1 MCSSTSFVVQIAH
14 LCIEICGYNDED
26 SACLQDL
33 KRVFGH
39 HEVSGDTT
47 AVHRIVVCASTQFEI
62 TPEATLRWVSPCLGV
77 AASMPRRRWP
87 FFGRFKERPKY
98 SGTCD
103 VLCYKDLSRQV
114 DYFVPENG
122 EWRIKHDAK
131 EHITY
136 VYSDGHNEMSDGL
149 PSMLV
154 NVIGSQY
161 GCYLLFA
168 SAVAIDGQALLFA
181 ANSGV
186 GKSTLCMELV
196 KRGADYIGDD
206 LVLVYLEGEQA
217 MVGSLL
223 FPVKCYV
230 DKKYDHKKKI
240 DVVSQ
245 LPQRPPL
252 NVPLKS
258 MFLLQR
264 DCAIDE
270 PYLKPMQGD
279 ALFENMLKL
288 TNKANTNADAR
299 HFVDTISYICSSVS
313 CHYLFY
319 GDCNRLNL
327 SFFEQ

>member
-33 KRVFGH
+33 KRVFAH
-39 HEVSGDTT
+39 HEVSGDTKV
-47 AVHRIVVCASTQFEI
+47 VHRIVVCASNQCEI
-62 TPEATLRWVSPCLGV
+62 PSEATLRWIAPCLGV
-77 AASMPRRRWP
+77 AGSMPRRRWS
-87 FFGRFKERPKY
+87 FFGRNKERPKY
-98 SGTCD
+98 SGTCN
-103 VLCYKDLSRQV
+103 VHCYKDVSQQV

-122 EWRIKHDAK
+122 EWQIKHDAK
-131 EHITY
+131 EHVTY

-168 SAVAIDGQALLFA
+168 SSVAIEGQALLFA
-181 ANSGV
+181 GDSGM
-186 GKSTLCMELV
+186 GKSSLCMELV
-196 KRGADYIGDD
+196 KKGAAYIGDD
-206 LVLVYLEGEQA
+206 LVLVYLKGEQA

-230 DKKYDHKKKI
+230 DKKQDHKKKI

-258 MFLLQR
+258 VFLLQR
-264 DCAIDE
+264 DGAIIE
-270 PYLKPMQGD
+270 PYLKPMQRD
-279 ALFENMLKL
+279 TLFEKMLKL
-288 TNKANTNADAR
+288 TNKANTNADAH
-299 HFVDTISYICSSVS
+299 HFVDTISYICDSVP

-319 GDCNRLNL
+319 GDCNRINL
-327 SFFEQ
+327 SFF